1 MEILQVVS
9 DLVCTRR
16 AEGLL
21 SVSLRVLR
29 NAKGKLSVAVDPMG
43 VPPGEWV
50 FAASGTAARYAAGD
64 FRVITDLTICGI
76 IDRWDETEQR
86 CKAGRN
92 EAVVS

>member
-29 NAKGKLSVAVDPMG
+29 NAKGKLSVAVDPVG
-43 VPPGEWV
+43 VPPGKWV
-50 FAASGTAARYAAGD
+50 FAASGTAARLATGD
-64 FRVITDLTICGI
+64 FRVTTDLTICGI
-76 IDRWDETEQR
+76 IDHWDETEQR
-86 CKAGRN
+86 CKARHS
-92 EAVVS
+92 EAVGS